1 MLKERQLM
9 KEDLD
14 HLIKVATEA
23 ALRIQVNLE
32 LVNARCEARRL
43 LKS

>member
-1 MLKERQLM
+1 M

-23 ALRIQVNLE
+23 ALRIQANLE
-32 LVNARCEARRL
+32 LINARCEARRL
-43 LKS
+43 LEAAL